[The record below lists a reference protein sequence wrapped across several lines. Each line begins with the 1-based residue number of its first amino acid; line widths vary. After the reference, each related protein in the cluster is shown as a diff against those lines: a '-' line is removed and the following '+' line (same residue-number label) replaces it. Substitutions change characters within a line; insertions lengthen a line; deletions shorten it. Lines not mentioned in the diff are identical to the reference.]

1 MPESFISAEIEFK
14 VEFYDVDSMDVV
26 WHGNYV
32 KYMESARCALLD
44 KIGFGYNEMVKHGY
58 AFPITSIKVKYVNS
72 LRFGE
77 AVRMKASLLEYE
89 NRIKI
94 GYEIFNQAGEICTK
108 AESVQMAVKI
118 DTWESSFVCPEV
130 FIERV
135 EKLCKEDNSC
145 NSD

>member
-1 MPESFISAEIEFK
+1 MPKSFISAEIEFK
-14 VEFYDVDSMDVV
+14 VEFYDVDSMNVV

-32 KYMESARCALLD
+32 KYMESARCVLLD
-44 KIGFGYNEMVKHGY
+44 KIGFGYAEMVKYGY

-77 AVRMKASLLEYE
+77 CAKMKASLLEYE
-89 NRIKI
+89 NRIRI

-108 AESVQMAVKI
+108 AESIQMAVKI
-118 DTWESSFVCPEV
+118 DTWESSFVCPEI

-135 EKLCKEDNSC
+135 EKLCAACGSGNSE
-145 NSD
+145 